1 MIFSLKKVFSQRQVP
16 REMRAK
22 LIPLRFVKQIV
33 DGAPK
38 MYTPP
43 TKLWYNIERTT
54 LSVTLNS

>member
-1 MIFSLKKVFSQRQVP
+1 MS
-16 REMRAK
+16 AK